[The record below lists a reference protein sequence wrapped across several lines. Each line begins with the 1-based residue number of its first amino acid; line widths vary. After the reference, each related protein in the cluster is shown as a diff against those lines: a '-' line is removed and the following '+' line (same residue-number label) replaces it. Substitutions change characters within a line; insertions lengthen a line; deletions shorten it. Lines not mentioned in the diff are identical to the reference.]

1 VAARHVSRSEA
12 LVGDDRGG
20 DRQGRRDAPR
30 LDGDAAVL
38 RLQHGRLLGPL
49 ARHGEAD
56 EESAEDLPR
65 ELVPDNGKFLWPGFG
80 ENLRVLKWALDR
92 CQGRGKAEETDIGY
106 VPAID
111 AIDRTGLEISDD
123 AMRQLLRV
131 DRADW
136 IEVVQ
141 GQRKYF
147 EKFGDHLP
155 AGIGKEHEALARR
168 VAA

>member
-1 VAARHVSRSEA
+1 MKNPPKIFRVNWFRTTGSSSGPASARTSAFSSGRSTASRGAARR
-12 LVGDDRGG
+12 
-20 DRQGRRDAPR
+20 
-30 LDGDAAVL
+30 
-38 RLQHGRLLGPL
+38 
-49 ARHGEAD
+49 
-56 EESAEDLPR
+56 
-65 ELVPDNGKFLWPGFG
+65 KT
-80 ENLRVLKWALDR
+80 
-92 CQGRGKAEETDIGY
+92 EETDIGY
-106 VPAID
+106 VPTID